1 MVYFYSYL
9 YILLSKIKGEI
20 SMKKKNL
27 VEFPGITDD
36 YDDDNIP
43 KIDLPG
49 KNRADMD
56 DDRPRQDGPGGA

>member
-1 MVYFYSYL
+1 
-9 YILLSKIKGEI
+9 
-20 SMKKKNL
+20 MKKKNL